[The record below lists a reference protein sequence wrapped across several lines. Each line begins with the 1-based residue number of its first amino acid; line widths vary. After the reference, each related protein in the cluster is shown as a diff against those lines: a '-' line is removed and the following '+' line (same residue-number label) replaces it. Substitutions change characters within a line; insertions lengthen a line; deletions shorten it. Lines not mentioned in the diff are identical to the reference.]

1 MNYEAQDLN
10 SFDHLIKRA
19 SLYLKENLSYSP
31 ATINVYHKFWKRLSH
46 FLKESSYTKYD
57 KSVGEEFILFALG
70 KKEPLQYN
78 RFQKNLV
85 RSVKFITEF
94 SLDNKITVMPE
105 VEDFT
110 SNIGVLIESF
120 LLYREKE
127 NRLSLRTRHDDR
139 LYLSKFIHYLNAVE
153 ISEVEQLHLSIITNF
168 LQSLNTS
175 QRAMRSSCIIR
186 LRKMFSYWYDQ
197 KVIAI
202 NLARQLPNDV
212 YRQQAK
218 LPSVYTKLE
227 ITTMLNSIDRS
238 NGQGKRDYAIL
249 LLLSRYGLRA
259 SDICQL
265 KFMNIQWEENTITID
280 QYKTGKHL
288 ELPLLKEV
296 GEAIIDY
303 LKYSRQKSTLP
314 NIFLK
319 LKPPYGPMSSGS
331 IYDAVNKAMRF
342 AGIKPNC
349 RKHGSHIFRHTLAS
363 LLLKEQSVLPIISE
377 VLGHTSTDSTK
388 TYIRIDI
395 DALRICAL
403 EVPVVDS
410 NFYIQKGGCFYE

>member
-1 MNYEAQDLN
+1 MNYVSQDSN
-10 SFDHLIKRA
+10 SFEHLIEKA
-19 SLYLKENLSYSP
+19 CQYLSESLYYSP

-46 FLKESSYTKYD
+46 FMEESSYTKYD

-85 RSVKFITEF
+85 RSVRFITEF
-94 SLDNKITVMPE
+94 SLGNKITVMPE

-110 SNIGVLIESF
+110 SNIGILIESF

-127 NRLSLRTRHDDR
+127 NRLSPRTRHDDR
-139 LYLSKFIHYLNAVE
+139 LYLSKFIHYLNAVG
-153 ISEVEQLHLSIITNF
+153 ISEVEQLHLKTITDF

-175 QRAMRSSCIIR
+175 QRAMRSSCIVR
-186 LRKMFSYWYDQ
+186 LRKLFSYWYGQDIIT
-197 KVIAI
+197 V
-202 NLARQLPNDV
+202 NLARQMPNDI

-227 ITTMLNSIDRS
+227 ITAMLDSIDRS
-238 NGQGKRDYAIL
+238 NGQGKRDYAII

-259 SDICQL
+259 SDVCQL
-265 KFMNIQWEENTITID
+265 NFANIQWEENIITID

-303 LKYSRQKSTLP
+303 LKYGRQKSILP

-319 LKPPYGPMSSGS
+319 LKPPYGQMSSGS

-363 LLLKEQSVLPIISE
+363 LLLKEQSVLPVISE

-395 DALRICAL
+395 DSLRMCAL
-403 EVPVVDS
+403 EVPTVDS
-410 NFYIQKGGCFYE
+410 DFYIQKGGCFYE

>member
-1 MNYEAQDLN
+1 MNYVSQDSN
-10 SFDHLIKRA
+10 CFDLLIKRA
-19 SLYLKENLSYSP
+19 CQYLSENLSYSP
-31 ATINVYHKFWKRLSH
+31 VTIEVYHKFWRRLSH
-46 FLKESSYTKYD
+46 FMMDLSYSKYD
-57 KSVGEEFILFALG
+57 KSVGEEFLLFTLG

-94 SLDNKITVMPE
+94 STGNKITVMPE
-105 VEDFT
+105 VEDFS
-110 SNIGVLIESF
+110 SNIGVLIKAF

-127 NRLSLRTRHDDR
+127 NRLSPRTRHDDC
-139 LYLSKFIHYLNAVE
+139 LYLSKFIHYLNATG
-153 ISEVEQLHLSIITNF
+153 ILEVEQLHLKIVIDF

-175 QRAMRSSCIIR
+175 QRAMRSSCIVR

-197 KVIAI
+197 NIITV
-202 NLARQLPNDV
+202 NLARQMPNDI

-227 ITTMLNSIDRS
+227 ITAMLDNIDRS

-259 SDICQL
+259 SDVCL
-265 KFMNIQWEENTITID
+265 LEFNNIRWEENIIIIS
-280 QYKTGKHL
+280 QYKTGIHL

-303 LKYSRQKSTLP
+303 LKYGRPKTTLP

-319 LKPPYGPMSSGS
+319 LKSPYGQMSSGS

-363 LLLKEQSVLPIISE
+363 LLLKEQSVLPVISE

-395 DALRICAL
+395 DSLRKCTL
-403 EVPVVDS
+403 EVPTVES
-410 NFYIQKGGCFYE
+410 NFYTQKGGCFYE